1 MITFLLILIVCVAG
15 YLWYKESKKD
25 QAESTE
31 AKPAQPEAKPAEPV
45 EEKPAEPVEEK
56 PAAPKPPTDPEKQII
71 WQDWKRKLWME
82 GGEAILMYNGER
94 YTFSCQPYEPMAIIL
109 KKGEAVVYIHNAFDV
124 AEECRCFLR
133 KPDYQC
139 CTITGEH
146 HDAER
151 FCLLLTT
158 AIDGFYECQENEV
171 ELKLF
176 DSHLRMGRK
185 DYRYQNTNQK

>member
-1 MITFLLILIVCVAG
+1 MITFLLILIVSAAG
-15 YLWYKESKKD
+15 YLWYKESKKEQAEAPKD
-25 QAESTE
+25 QAET
-31 AKPAQPEAKPAEPV
+31 Q
-45 EEKPAEPVEEK
+45 EEK
-56 PAAPKPPTDPEKQII
+56 EKQII

-133 KPDYQC
+133 EPDYQC

-171 ELKLF
+171 EMKLF

>member
-1 MITFLLILIVCVAG
+1 MITFLLILIVSAAG

-25 QAESTE
+25 QAEAPKE
-31 AKPAQPEAKPAEPV
+31 QAEPQ

-56 PAAPKPPTDPEKQII
+56 PAAPKPPTDPEKQIV
-71 WQDWKRKLWME
+71 WQDGERRLWLE
-82 GGEAILMYNGER
+82 GNEAILEYRGER
-94 YTFSCQPYEPMAIIL
+94 YTFACQPHEPMAIIL

-124 AEECRCFLR
+124 TEECRCFLR

-139 CTITGEH
+139 CTITGEY

-176 DSHLRMGRK
+176 ESHLRLGRK
-185 DYRYQNTNQK
+185 DYRYQN

>member
-1 MITFLLILIVCVAG
+1 MLTFLLILIVGIAG
-15 YLWYKESKKD
+15 YLWYKESKKE
-25 QAESTE
+25 QAEPKKE
-31 AKPAQPEAKPAEPV
+31 QAEP
-45 EEKPAEPVEEK
+45 EEEQGKMPKTEPTQPEEK
-56 PAAPKPPTDPEKQII
+56 PAAPKKPTDPKNQII
-71 WQDWKRKLWME
+71 WQDWTRKLWME
-82 GGEAILMYNGER
+82 GNEAILMYNGER

-124 AEECRCFLR
+124 TEECRCFLQ

-139 CTITGEH
+139 CTITGEY

-171 ELKLF
+171 ELKMF
-176 DSHLRMGRK
+176 ESHLRLGKK
-185 DYRYQNTNQK
+185 DYRYQN